1 MLSSGD
7 QTNDLV
13 RKIYFAMLSITL
25 AFNFNLLNKF
35 FLQVDRKFLVHRVH
49 QKFAFLTRLTAY
61 TWIQNISW

>member
-25 AFNFNLLNKF
+25 ALNFNLLTKF
-35 FLQVDRKFLVHRVH
+35 FLQVERKFLVQRVH